1 MPITADWL
9 FQNHT
14 AQQVTIQLLVRALSS
29 SEYLCYVPPILD
41 TQYWR
46 DIAVEPVFFFFACL
60 LDRERFTMQWEAR
73 FACV

>member
-29 SEYLCYVPPILD
+29 TEKS
-41 TQYWR
+41 
-46 DIAVEPVFFFFACL
+46 FS
-60 LDRERFTMQWEAR
+60 RETGLSR
-73 FACV
+73 

>member
-29 SEYLCYVPPILD
+29 TEDADPNLNDVAEIETLALARPPLD
-41 TQYWR
+41 GMPHTPMQGSHT
-46 DIAVEPVFFFFACL
+46 
-60 LDRERFTMQWEAR
+60 ER
-73 FACV
+73 VVL

>member
-9 FQNHT
+9 SQNHT

-41 TQYWR
+41 TQYWG
-46 DIAVEPVFFFFACL
+46 
-60 LDRERFTMQWEAR
+60 T
-73 FACV
+73 